1 MADRPLPPSVL
12 VANLSAPEINRLGIE
27 LERRGVL
34 GRYVRPY
41 ANKGRP
47 WERAIEGVPGIGRI
61 YARTLGRRAPPPGL
75 PLERVVEAGI
85 AQDFFAAAL
94 GRLPIF
100 PRARR
105 ESVAQ
110 SLIFE
115 AERAVA
121 RAAGR
126 LAPEADVVV
135 ASYGTARFAFEVMR
149 RSGGRAVLSY
159 PIAHNRFQA
168 RMYAEEAALA
178 PEFAAALPRTELLPR
193 EYSERLDVE
202 CALADRILVGSG
214 FVRDSFI
221 EMGYDAARV
230 AVVPYGVDT
239 ARFVPRDTPRTDRTF
254 RALFVGQIGQRKGI
268 SYLLKGYE
276 QFRRA
281 DTELHIVGSYVSGHE
296 VYRRFMPL
304 YRHTPHVPHYE
315 LPALFHEADVFVF
328 PSLIEGMP
336 LVILEAMACGVPVIT
351 TRQGPADI
359 VRDGI
364 DGFFVPIRD
373 AEAITMRLEQL
384 YRDPLLRH
392 QMGRDARERALQF
405 TWDRYARRAA
415 DVALNVANQPVT
427 FDGVK
432 SDPNYA

>member
-1 MADRPLPPSVL
+1 MPDRSPPSVL
-12 VANLSAPEINRLGIE
+12 VANLSAPEINRLGVE

-34 GRYVRPY
+34 RRYVRPY

-47 WERAIEGVPGIGRI
+47 WERAIERVPGIGRV
-61 YARTLGRRAPPPGL
+61 YARTLGRRAPPAGL
-75 PLERVVEAGI
+75 PLDRVVEAGI
-85 AQDFFAAAL
+85 AQDFLAAAI
-94 GRLPIF
+94 GRLSILP
-100 PRARR
+100 PARR
-105 ESVAQ
+105 QSVSY

-126 LAPEADVVV
+126 LAAGTDVVV
-135 ASYGTARFAFEVMR
+135 ASYGTARFAFEAMR
-149 RSGGRAVLSY
+149 RSGGHAVLSY
-159 PIAHNRFQA
+159 PIAHNRYQA
-168 RMYAEEAALA
+168 RMYEEEAALA
-178 PEFAAALPRTELLPR
+178 PEFAAALPRTDLLPR

-214 FVRDSFI
+214 FVRDSFV
-221 EMGYDAARV
+221 EMGYDPAKI

-239 ARFVPRDTPRTDRTF
+239 TRFVPRTRARTDQSF

-268 SYLLKGYE
+268 SYLLKAYE
-276 QFRRA
+276 QFRRPN
-281 DTELHIVGSYVSGHE
+281 TELHIVGSYVSGHE
-296 VYRRFMPL
+296 VYRRFVPL
-304 YRHTPHVPHYE
+304 YRHTPNVPQSE

-373 AEAITMRLEQL
+373 AEAIAMRLEQL
-384 YRDPLLRH
+384 HRDPQLRH
-392 QMGRDARERALQF
+392 QMSRSARNRALQF

-415 DVALNVANQPVT
+415 DVVLDVENQAVT
-427 FDGVK
+427 LDGVQ
-432 SDPNYA
+432 SGPNDA